1 MSQLWT
7 DRYVPKKEEEFIG
20 NSEIVAHAIE
30 WAKAWQRAEKQP
42 PLLLWGQTGSGKT
55 ALAYLVAGMFKWDV
69 VELNSSDLRSK
80 DAIEKIVGAASQNAS
95 FFGSRRLILLD
106 EVDALT
112 RNDRGGASA
121 ISAVLKEAANP
132 VILTANDIYAD
143 KAISALRFVCKTFEF
158 KKINYI
164 SMAVRLREILGIDK
178 VQFDEEAVK
187 ELARNCAGDMR
198 SALLDVQTLCLGGD
212 ITMDAVKLL
221 GSREREQKVFTV
233 MKAIFKSMSFDE
245 VRTLRSATDLSSEML
260 FNWVDENIPRQY
272 TSVPDIALAFDRL
285 SRADIFNGRIMQRQ
299 YWGFLR
305 YSSELSAEGVA
316 LAKEKPS
323 GSFVM
328 YQFPGLLSML
338 SRTSGARSLRKELG
352 KKIGKKMHSSSHE
365 IISRDLPYL
374 RAISKKRENAVSLAA
389 ACDLDEKEIAF
400 LLETSP
406 DTKKVQSILEEATAL
421 RGKMARPKVLFGGLR
436 ESAGNDSGDSKLDR
450 DEGAEDTLPKAKNP
464 REKVGESDSKVT
476 QTKLF

>member
-7 DRYVPKKEEEFIG
+7 DRYIPKKEEEFIG

-30 WAKAWQRAEKQP
+30 WGKAWQRGEKQP

-80 DAIEKIVGAASQNAS
+80 DAIEKVAGAASQNAS

-143 KAISALRFVCKTFEF
+143 KAISALRFVCKTSEF
-158 KKINYI
+158 KKINYV
-164 SMAVRLREILGIDK
+164 SMAVRLREILSAEKIE
-178 VQFDEEAVK
+178 FDEDAVK
-187 ELARNCAGDMR
+187 ELARNSAGDMR
-198 SALLDVQTLCLGGD
+198 SALLDLQTLSLTGK
-212 ITMDAVKLL
+212 ITMGSIKLVS
-221 GSREREQKVFTV
+221 SREREQKIFSV
-233 MKAIFKSMSFDE
+233 MKAIFKGTDFNEIREM
-245 VRTLRSATDLSSEML
+245 RSKTDLGNDML

-272 TSVPDIALAFDRL
+272 DSAQDVALAFDRL
-285 SRADIFNGRIMQRQ
+285 SRADIFNGRIMARQ

-305 YSSELSAEGVA
+305 YSSELAAEGVA
-316 LAKEKPS
+316 LAKQKSS

-338 SRTSGARSLRKELG
+338 SRTSGARALRKELG
-352 KKIGKKMHSSSHE
+352 KKIGKKMHSSSYE

-374 RAISKKRENAVSLAA
+374 RAIAKKRENAVSLAVL
-389 ACDLDEKEIAF
+389 CELDEKEVAF

-421 RGKMARPKVLFGGLR
+421 RGQMARPKILFGGAQAHSR
-436 ESAGNDSGDSKLDR
+436 APEPEAHDEVEPETAGGV
-450 DEGAEDTLPKAKNP
+450 KAKNKAKS
-464 REKVGESDSKVT
+464 EAEEQKVR